1 MARLKINDLQIA
13 LSHATSALELIAS
26 PVRPDGTY
34 NRCRQACENLAKD
47 ALKSVQEALMP
58 EPEAASNDALQPAGI
73 NAAPTSPV
81 VTHAGKLTIY
91 TDGGCKGNPGPAGW
105 GAVIANADGV
115 MLREARGFIGT
126 AANQVAELEA
136 AIHGLGHAPQGAVV
150 ELISDSQYVLKGLS
164 EWRAGWLRRGWTNS
178 AGEPVANQDHWR
190 RLYAVADERKV
201 SVRWVKGH
209 SGNHFNE
216 RCDVLAAQAIATR
229 AAHVFD
235 NPKAAPGGASFGDE
249 YDLVTPS
256 SKARGSQP

>member
-26 PVRPDGTY
+26 PMRPDGTY
-34 NRCRQACENLAKD
+34 NRCRQACEKLAQD
-47 ALKSVQEALMP
+47 ALKSVRVALTP
-58 EPEAASNDALQPAGI
+58 EPEASSDALHPSGI
-73 NAAPTSPV
+73 NAAPTSASV
-81 VTHAGKLTIY
+81 AHAGKLTVY

-126 AANQVAELEA
+126 ATNQVAELEA
-136 AIHGLGHAPQGAVV
+136 AIHGLGHAPRGAVV
-150 ELISDSQYVLKGLS
+150 ELVSDSQYVLKGLS
-164 EWRAGWLRRGWTNS
+164 EWRAGWVRRGWTNS

-216 RCDVLAAQAIATR
+216 RCDVLAGQAIALR
-229 AAHVFD
+229 DSLVLD
-235 NPKAAPGGASFGDE
+235 ICPSAPAT
-249 YDLVTPS
+249 TPL
-256 SKARGSQP
+256 AREPAGLEIRCKNSPF